1 MSNHERIVTQSLKGG
16 VMRDVSL
23 RGIPGEYLMIEGTGI
38 TKRFGGLVALSDL
51 TFEVEK
57 GSIVGLIGPNGS
69 GKTTLFN
76 LISGFHRP
84 EEGSIRFNGKEIT
97 RLKPY
102 QVAGLGIARTFQ
114 IVRPLKELTVLD
126 NVATGILYGEGETD
140 IAEARRKALDLLGFT
155 RLDSKKDFH
164 AGSLRLADRKRL
176 EVTRALGI
184 RPQLLLL
191 DEVFAG
197 LNQKEIDEA
206 IDLIFRIR
214 DEMDVTVFMIEHV
227 MKAIMKACDRIIAI
241 HFGVKVADGIP
252 VDVANHPKVIEA
264 YLGTDAAQD

>member
-1 MSNHERIVTQSLKGG
+1 MML
-16 VMRDVSL
+16 
-23 RGIPGEYLMIEGTGI
+23 EGTHI
-38 TKRFGGLVALSDL
+38 TKRFGGLVALSNL
-51 TFEVEK
+51 TFEVGR

-76 LISGFHRP
+76 LISGFCRP
-84 EEGSIRFNGKEIT
+84 EEGSIRFNGQEIT

-102 QVAGLGIARTFQ
+102 QIAGLGIARTFQ

-126 NVATGILYGEGETD
+126 NVATGILYGERKTGIE
-140 IAEARRKALDLLGFT
+140 EARSKALDLLRFT
-155 RLDSKKDFH
+155 RLESKKDLH
-164 AGSLRLADRKRL
+164 AGSLKLADRKRL

-214 DEMDVTVFMIEHV
+214 NEREVTLFMIEHV
-227 MKAIMKACDRIIAI
+227 MKAMMKTCDRIIAI
-241 HFGVKVADGIP
+241 HFGVKVADGVP

-264 YLGTDAAQD
+264 YLGTDAVED

>member
-1 MSNHERIVTQSLKGG
+1 MML
-16 VMRDVSL
+16 
-23 RGIPGEYLMIEGTGI
+23 EGTEI
-38 TKRFGGLVALSDL
+38 TKRFGGLVALSNL
-51 TFEVEK
+51 TFEIEK

-76 LISGFHRP
+76 LISGFFRP
-84 EEGSIRFNGKEIT
+84 DAGSIRFDGQEIT

-126 NVATGILYGEGETD
+126 NVATGILYGEGRRGME
-140 IAEARRKALDLLGFT
+140 EAREKALDLLRFT
-155 RLDSKKDFH
+155 RIDSKKDLH
-164 AGSLRLADRKRL
+164 AGSLKLADRKRL
-176 EVTRALGI
+176 EVTRALSI

-206 IDLIFRIR
+206 VDLIFRIR
-214 DEMDVTVFMIEHV
+214 AEMKITLFMIEHV
-227 MKAIMKACDRIIAI
+227 MKAIMKACDRIIVI
-241 HFGVKVADGIP
+241 HFGVKIADGIP
-252 VDVANHPKVIEA
+252 VEVANHPKVIEA
-264 YLGTDAAQD
+264 YLGTDALSR